1 MRSLFVF
8 LAVCCAVAAAGD
20 LRLENSRYETVAY
33 IREDGRIED
42 ASFQLLGYI
51 RTESEDEAVE
61 PGLRIEAGDF
71 RVLGYI
77 RDNEVQ
83 SPDLRKLFDITSDGR
98 IRDSRLR
105 NSGSIREDGTVEGS
119 DFRVILYTDGAHE
132 DLRLR
137 IMAYLVFFS
146 TLLE

>member
-1 MRSLFVF
+1 MRSLFVS
-8 LAVCCAVAAAGD
+8 LAVCCAVVSAGD

-42 ASFQLLGYI
+42 SSFQLLGYI
-51 RTESEDEAVE
+51 RVETEEEE

-71 RVLGYI
+71 SVLGYI
-77 RDNEVQ
+77 RENEVQ
-83 SPDLRKLFDITSDGR
+83 SPDLRKLFDITDDGR

-105 NSGSIREDGTVEGS
+105 NTGSIREDGTVEGS
-119 DFRVILYTDGAHE
+119 DFRVILYTDGTHD

>member
-8 LAVCCAVAAAGD
+8 LALCCAVASAGD

-51 RTESEDEAVE
+51 RTETEESE

-119 DFRVILYTDGAHE
+119 DFRVVLYTDGAHA

>member
-1 MRSLFVF
+1 MRSLFVS
-8 LAVCCAVAAAGD
+8 LAVFCAVVSAGD

-51 RTESEDEAVE
+51 RTESEEE
-61 PGLRIEAGDF
+61 SGPGLRIEAGDF

-77 RDNEVQ
+77 RENEVQ

-132 DLRLR
+132 ELRPR

>member
-8 LAVCCAVAAAGD
+8 LAVCCAVVSAGD

-51 RTESEDEAVE
+51 RTETEESE

-77 RDNEVQ
+77 RENEVQ

-105 NSGSIREDGTVEGS
+105 NTGSIREDGTVEGS
-119 DFRVILYTDGAHE
+119 DFRVMLYTDGDHE

>member
-8 LAVCCAVAAAGD
+8 LALCCAVASAGD

-51 RTESEDEAVE
+51 RTEIEESE

-77 RDNEVQ
+77 RENEVQ
-83 SPDLRKLFDITSDGR
+83 SPDFRKLFDITSDGR

-132 DLRLR
+132 ELRLR

-146 TLLE
+146 TLLD

>member
-1 MRSLFVF
+1 MRSLFVS
-8 LAVCCAVAAAGD
+8 LAVFCAVVAAGD

-51 RTESEDEAVE
+51 RVETEEEE

-71 RVLGYI
+71 SVLGYI
-77 RDNEVQ
+77 RENEVQ
-83 SPDLRKLFDITSDGR
+83 SPDLRKLFDITDDGR

-105 NSGSIREDGTVEGS
+105 NTGSIREDGTVEGS

>member
-8 LAVCCAVAAAGD
+8 LALCCAVASAGD

-51 RTESEDEAVE
+51 RAESEDEAE

-105 NSGSIREDGTVEGS
+105 NTGSIREDGTVEGS
-119 DFRVILYTDGAHE
+119 DFRVILYTDGSHE

>member
-8 LAVCCAVAAAGD
+8 LAVCCAVVSAGD

-51 RTESEDEAVE
+51 RTETEESE

-77 RDNEVQ
+77 RENEVQ

-105 NSGSIREDGTVEGS
+105 NRGSIREDGTVEGS
-119 DFRVILYTDGAHE
+119 DFRVILYTDGAHA

>member
-8 LAVCCAVAAAGD
+8 LAFFYAVVSAGD

-51 RTESEDEAVE
+51 RTETEESE

-77 RDNEVQ
+77 RQNEVQ
-83 SPDLRKLFDITSDGR
+83 SPDLRKLFDITDDGR

-105 NSGSIREDGTVEGS
+105 NTGSIREDGTVEGS
-119 DFRVILYTDGAHE
+119 DFRVILYTDGSHE